1 MAPLVEDISGLV
13 LKRAEQIDPGS
24 VTLDGQHLNTL
35 LALDGKKTL
44 AQVARQLRMDMLTL
58 RQAVSRL
65 IQLKLVVRVN
75 PRVNY
80 LPESF
85 MTSLKAGL
93 ANGVGPIAG
102 VLLDDVL
109 ADMKLR
115 VDSITQESAPE
126 LIRSLAREI
135 PDDSVRVEFIRAM
148 LSKLA

>member
-13 LKRAEQIDPGS
+13 LKRAEQIDHGS

-58 RQAVSRL
+58 RHAVSRL

-85 MTSLKAGL
+85 VASLKAGL
-93 ANGVGPIAG
+93 ANGVGPIAV
-102 VLLDDVL
+102 VLLDDIL

-115 VDSITQESAPE
+115 VDSITPESAPE